1 MNVGII
7 ALMLGVSL
15 VLGFFGLL
23 AFVWGLKNGQFDD
36 ENKMMEGVLFDSP
49 EDLNK
54 VASAENK
61 QDFLQELM
69 HNPKHK

>member
-1 MNVGII
+1 MNAGII

-54 VASAENK
+54 VASAEDK

>member
-54 VASAENK
+54 VASVENK

>member
-54 VASAENK
+54 VASAEDK
-61 QDFLQELM
+61 QDFLQELT